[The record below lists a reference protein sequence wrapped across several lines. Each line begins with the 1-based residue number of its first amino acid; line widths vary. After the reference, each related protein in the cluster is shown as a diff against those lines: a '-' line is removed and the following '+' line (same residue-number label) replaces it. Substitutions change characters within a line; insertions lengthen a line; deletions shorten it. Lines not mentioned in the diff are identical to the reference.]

1 MDKERFIVI
10 GGVAA
15 GMSAAS
21 RARKLKPDMEILVFE
36 KGGYVSYAGCGLP
49 YLISDRVKSSDRLV
63 VYDAKFFKEKR
74 NIDALLHHEV
84 KQIFPQQKTVMIRD
98 IATGGEREYTYDKLL
113 IATGARPFVPPIK
126 GMDSAGV
133 FTLRPL
139 EDGIAIKEFISNNS
153 PKQGLLIG
161 AGYIGMEMAESFTE
175 AGMKVTLLEKM
186 PNILGTMDSEIT
198 EIIEQE
204 LERNNVTILKSK
216 AVTQFASQNSHLSR
230 AILDSGEVI
239 NADIA
244 VVGAGLRPNSEIARD
259 AGIEIGKTGAI
270 KVNQRME
277 TSIPDIYSAGDCAE
291 VYHLVLGRN
300 VYVPLGTTANKQG
313 RVAGENIAGGS
324 ASFPGIVGTAIF
336 KTFDLEVGRT
346 GITEKEAKVEGIDY
360 AANVI
365 EHGSRAPY
373 YPGVSKIRVKVV
385 ADRSTGRL
393 LGAQMVGR
401 EGVSKRIDV
410 FATAITAK
418 MSVHEIRDLDLGYAP
433 PFAPPYDPVLIAAD
447 ELHKKL
453 QGRR

>member
-1 MDKERFIVI
+1 MNSERLIVI

-21 RARKLKPDMEILVFE
+21 RARKLKPGMEILVFE

-49 YLISDRVKSSDRLV
+49 YLISDRVKSSDNLV
-63 VYDAKFFKEKR
+63 IYDAKFFKEKR
-74 NIDALLHHEV
+74 NIDVFLHHEV
-84 KQIFPQQKTVMIRD
+84 TAIFPRQKTVTIRN
-98 IATGGEREYTYDKLL
+98 IATGANREYTYDKLL
-113 IATGARPFVPPIK
+113 IATGARPFVLPIK
-126 GMDSAGV
+126 GMDSPGV

-139 EDGIAIKEFISNNS
+139 EDGIAIKEYIGRSS
-153 PKQGLLIG
+153 PKRGLLIG

-175 AGMKVTLLEKM
+175 AGMKVTMLEKM

-198 EIIEQE
+198 EIIEKE
-204 LERNNVTILKSK
+204 LERNAVTVLKSK
-216 AVTQFASQNSHLSR
+216 AVVEFAGENSHLSR
-230 AILDSGEVI
+230 AILDSGESLD
-239 NADIA
+239 ADIA
-244 VVGAGLRPNSEIARD
+244 VVGAGLRPNSEIAKE
-259 AGIEIGKTGAI
+259 AGIELGKTGAI
-270 KVNQRME
+270 KINTRME
-277 TSIPDIYSAGDCAE
+277 TSIPDIYAAGDCAE

-313 RVAGENIAGGS
+313 RVAGENVAGGN

-365 EHGSRAPY
+365 EHHSRAPY
-373 YPGVSKIRVKVV
+373 YPGVSQIRVKLV

-410 FATAITAK
+410 FATAITVK
-418 MSVHEIRDLDLGYAP
+418 MPVHEIRDLDLGYAP
-433 PFAPPYDPVLIAAD
+433 PFAPPYDPVLVAAD

-453 QGRR
+453 GR